1 MGAISRYD
9 TLALSLTRRLKNGA
23 LMGKYTAIYE
33 RGEDGWWV
41 ASCLEMPEAITQGQT
56 IEEAARH
63 SIYQNTDTG
72 KRTSV
77 PRHSEIDNTT
87 SRKICAQLDV
97 LL

>member
-9 TLALSLTRRLKNGA
+9 TLVLSLTRRLKNGA
-23 LMGKYTAIYE
+23 LMGKYTA
-33 RGEDGWWV
+33 
-41 ASCLEMPEAITQGQT
+41 MPEAITQGQT

-97 LL
+97 LLPR